1 MTDARVH
8 DPVQD
13 EWAMSAPLVAR
24 VPVWP
29 CAGGM
34 VLRSAYEDVERLARH
49 FRVSPDWPAV
59 EVTPSN
65 TEANAPEGLTLRP
78 PFEVVSTGET
88 GHEIR
93 DADGVVFGW
102 TGDRAKAMVVAGLL
116 EAAARG

>member
-34 VLRSAYEDVERLARH
+34 VLRSAYIQITAQEVIVHLSKRAHNPLLKEARLTEPTRPVPWLRGRSV
-49 FRVSPDWPAV
+49 RVVCP
-59 EVTPSN
+59 
-65 TEANAPEGLTLRP
+65 
-78 PFEVVSTGET
+78 
-88 GHEIR
+88 
-93 DADGVVFGW
+93 
-102 TGDRAKAMVVAGLL
+102 
-116 EAAARG
+116 